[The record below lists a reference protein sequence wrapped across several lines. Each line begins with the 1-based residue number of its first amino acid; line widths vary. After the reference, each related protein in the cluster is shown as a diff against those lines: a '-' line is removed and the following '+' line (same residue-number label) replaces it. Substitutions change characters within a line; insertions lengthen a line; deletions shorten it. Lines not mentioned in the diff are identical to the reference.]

1 LCRSGQRLYALP
13 LAYVREIMRALP
25 VDPVPAMPDFL
36 LGLAL
41 IRGAPVPV
49 LDCARLVDAGVPGQA
64 ARFVTL
70 AVGERHLALA
80 VDSVIGVRTLPVAAL
95 ADVAPLLDGTDASL
109 VQAIATL
116 DAELLMVLRAS
127 RMVPESLWDALAAQE
142 ELA

>member
-1 LCRSGQRLYALP
+1 LP

-41 IRGAPVPV
+41 IRGAAVPV
-49 LDCARLVDAGVPGQA
+49 LDCARLVDAGVPGQV

-70 AVGERHLALA
+70 AVGERQLALA
-80 VDSVIGVRTLPVAAL
+80 VDSVIGVRTLPVTAL
-95 ADVAPLLDGTDASL
+95 GEVAPLLDGTDAGL

-116 DAELLMVLRAS
+116 DAELLMVLCAS
-127 RMVPESLWDALAAQE
+127 RMVPESMWDALTATE
-142 ELA
+142 EVA

>member
-1 LCRSGQRLYALP
+1 LS
-13 LAYVREIMRALP
+13 YVREIMRPLP
-25 VDPVPAMPDFL
+25 VDPVPATPDFL

-41 IRGAPVPV
+41 IRGAAVPV
-49 LDCARLVDAGVPGQA
+49 LDCARLVNAGVPGQP

-80 VDSVIGVRTLPVAAL
+80 VDSVIGVRTLPLAAL
-95 ADVAPLLDGTDASL
+95 VDVAPLLDSTDDSL

-127 RMVPESLWDALAAQE
+127 HMVPDTLWEALAAQE
-142 ELA
+142 ALA